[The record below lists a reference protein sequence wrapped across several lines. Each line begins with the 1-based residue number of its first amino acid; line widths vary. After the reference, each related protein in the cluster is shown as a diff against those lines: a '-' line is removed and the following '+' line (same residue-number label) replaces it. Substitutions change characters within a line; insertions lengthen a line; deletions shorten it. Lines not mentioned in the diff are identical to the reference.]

1 VAAHE
6 RSRSRRIAA
15 LGLVLLGLLWVSCA
29 PGLVSSNDGS
39 HVALARA
46 LVVHGRTALHEEVA
60 LTLWVDRA
68 RQGGQDYSDRP
79 PGTAFLA
86 APAVW
91 LGARLD
97 PVLLRASMESKDVVV
112 NPAAPRYADTYAIRV
127 QRQQQKAAEGEG
139 GSAKAPPLLAL
150 QGTALFVALHCA
162 VMGAL
167 GIAAVLL
174 LLRRRGASPG
184 AQAFAAAS
192 LGLACLWGPYSLVLF
207 SHVTA
212 GTCAIWALLG
222 LELGLGGPGEPPA
235 GSDSAAASTPSAPAS
250 LRRAPLVLA
259 GLAAGWAFSA
269 DYLVALFVLGLG
281 LAVAPPRRWLAL
293 APWLLLGAA
302 PIVAATLA
310 YHVAA
315 FGSPWSLGYDHH
327 ANFSFARERS
337 ATFDGNLLYGLWSQW
352 GPGEGAGVLVL
363 CPVMLV
369 GLVGLAARR
378 ERWWLVGALPWIL
391 LLAAHHTPTGGAAA
405 DHRYLVPLMPVLAV
419 GLGLAWM
426 RWIDGSIRIRGR
438 AIAALLVALALA
450 SAVLAW
456 RHVLAVWA

>member
-1 VAAHE
+1 
-6 RSRSRRIAA
+6 
-15 LGLVLLGLLWVSCA
+15 VLLGLSWIACA

-39 HVALARA
+39 HLALARA
-46 LVVHGRTALHEEVA
+46 LVLHGRTALAEEVA

-68 RQGGQDYSDRP
+68 RRDGQDYSDRP
-79 PGTAFLA
+79 PGTALLA

-91 LGARLD
+91 LGAQLD
-97 PVLLRASMESKDVVV
+97 PVLLRTSMETKDVVV
-112 NPAAPRYADTYAIRV
+112 SPAAPRYADTYAVRS
-127 QRQQQKAAEGEG
+127 QRQQQKALETGAPSEQ
-139 GSAKAPPLLAL
+139 APPLLAL
-150 QGTALFVALHCA
+150 QGTALLVALHCA

-174 LLRRRGASPG
+174 LLRRRGATPA

-192 LGLACLWGPYSLVLF
+192 LGLGCLWGPYSLVLF

-222 LELGLGGPGEPPA
+222 LELGLDAPTSDGP
-235 GSDSAAASTPSAPAS
+235 STV
-250 LRRAPLVLA
+250 RRAPLVLA

-269 DYLVALFVLGLG
+269 DYLVALLVLGLG
-281 LAVAPPRRWLAL
+281 LATAPPRRWLAL

-310 YHVAA
+310 YHAAA

-327 ANFSFARERS
+327 ANFEFARERS
-337 ATFDGNLLYGLWSQW
+337 ATFDGNPFYGLWSQW
-352 GPGEGAGVLVL
+352 GLGEGAGVLAL

-369 GLVGLAARR
+369 GLAGLFAHR
-378 ERWWLVGALPWIL
+378 ERRWLLGVLPWIVL
-391 LLAAHHTPTGGAAA
+391 IAAHRTPTGGAAA
-405 DHRYLVPLMPVLAV
+405 DHRYLVPLMPMLAV
-419 GLGLAWM
+419 GLGLAWT
-426 RWIDGSIRIRGR
+426 RWATDSAYARVV
-438 AIAALLVALALA
+438 AVVLVLLAAA
-450 SAVLAW
+450 SAALAW